1 MSIAPQQD
9 FGITMQAWADIVIDI
24 WEDKTEALGIN
35 DSYQLLDSFMNT
47 VVVDANGNPEKI
59 EFAFNYYGKFVDMGV
74 GGNISI
80 SDIGSAVTSK
90 RRPKAWYSKTFF
102 SQVKKLGEILA
113 SKYAKRA
120 ALIIIENTD
129 DNALKW
135 GGTNV

>member
-120 ALIIIENTD
+120 ALIIIENID